1 MWTKTKSIVRQS
13 TATIIKRSS
22 SQQDS
27 GYEREDNP
35 SSNQD
40 STQLSSLNEDDDA
53 ATLRM
58 LPFIG
63 YFIVTYEKYKKKI
76 DIWRGIEVEEPIVV
90 EEEKKGEE
98 ERDMEINEKELEE
111 FDDGNKSVDE
121 ENSDGE
127 IEMREQQK

>member
-1 MWTKTKSIVRQS
+1 
-13 TATIIKRSS
+13 
-22 SQQDS
+22 
-27 GYEREDNP
+27 
-35 SSNQD
+35 
-40 STQLSSLNEDDDA
+40 
-53 ATLRM
+53 M

-111 FDDGNKSVDE
+111 FDDDNKSVDE
-121 ENSDGE
+121 EKSDGE
-127 IEMREQQK
+127 IEMREQQKWYIITKRDKDYNISIQFN